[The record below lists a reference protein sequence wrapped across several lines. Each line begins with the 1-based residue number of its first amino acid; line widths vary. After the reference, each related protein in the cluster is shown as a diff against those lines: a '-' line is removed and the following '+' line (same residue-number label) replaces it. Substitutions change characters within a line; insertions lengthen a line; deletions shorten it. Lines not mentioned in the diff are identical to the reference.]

1 MNPGI
6 ERFFLQ
12 LPDAIRPLAMELR
25 EVILQGDKGLQE
37 DIKWG
42 QLTFSK
48 AKKNLA
54 FIYSSAKSGYI
65 NLGFFKAT
73 LLDDPQKMFEG
84 TGKLMRHIKLY
95 PHSIIP
101 SEQIQDWIRQ
111 AAALQA

>member
-6 ERFFLQ
+6 ERFFMQ
-12 LPDAIRPLAMELR
+12 LPDGLRPLGMELR
-25 EVILQGDKGLQE
+25 EVILQSEQGLQE

-48 AKKNLA
+48 SKKNIA
-54 FIYSSAKSGYI
+54 FIFTSARSGYI

-73 LLDDPQKMFEG
+73 LLQDPQKMFEG

-95 PHSIIP
+95 PDSVIP
-101 SEQIQDWIRQ
+101 TAQIEDWIRE
-111 AAALQA
+111 AVALH